1 MRADRSRADNP
12 IMVETVT
19 VATFE
24 LRSAYGQ
31 VRAYP
36 VGTVAQALCELTGS
50 KTLTVAS
57 IAPAKRLGIQVQSTS
72 GTEIRAEH
80 LW

>member
-1 MRADRSRADNP
+1 MRARRSRADNP
-12 IMVETVT
+12 IMVEV

>member
-1 MRADRSRADNP
+1 
-12 IMVETVT
+12 MVEV

-36 VGTVAQALCELTGS
+36 VGTVAQSICELSGS

-57 IAPAKRLGIQVQSTS
+57 IAPAKRLGIQFQSTS

-80 LW
+80 IW

>member
-1 MRADRSRADNP
+1 
-12 IMVETVT
+12 MVETVM

-36 VGTVAQALCELTGS
+36 VGTVAQAICELSGS
-50 KTLTVAS
+50 KTLTVAA
-57 IAPAKRLGIQVQSTS
+57 IAPARKLGINLQSTS

-80 LW
+80 IW